1 MISLRWYRMDRA
13 QKQAARNGRVLVV
26 WSESPLSL
34 VAHVP
39 LFSKT
44 GE

>member
-1 MISLRWYRMDRA
+1 MISLRWYRMSREQKRQARFRA
-13 QKQAARNGRVLVV
+13 CG
-26 WSESPLSL
+26 WSFRS
-34 VAHVP
+34 VP